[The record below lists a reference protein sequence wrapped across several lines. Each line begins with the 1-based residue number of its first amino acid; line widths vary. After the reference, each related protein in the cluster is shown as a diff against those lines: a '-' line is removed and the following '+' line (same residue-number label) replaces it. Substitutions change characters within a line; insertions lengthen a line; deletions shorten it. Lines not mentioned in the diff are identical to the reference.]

1 MKTHQNLWVYAEDE
15 ESGQLKE
22 QRKQVTATELKEEG
36 NRLLKEGQLEE
47 AHLLWIGFPAMMWL
61 LELAKSRR

>member
-1 MKTHQNLWVYAEDE
+1 MRGEEVKTHQNLWVYAEDE

-47 AHLLWIGFPAMMWL
+47 AHLLWSADMAT
-61 LELAKSRR
+61 LA

>member
-1 MKTHQNLWVYAEDE
+1 M
-15 ESGQLKE
+15 
-22 QRKQVTATELKEEG
+22 ATELKEEG